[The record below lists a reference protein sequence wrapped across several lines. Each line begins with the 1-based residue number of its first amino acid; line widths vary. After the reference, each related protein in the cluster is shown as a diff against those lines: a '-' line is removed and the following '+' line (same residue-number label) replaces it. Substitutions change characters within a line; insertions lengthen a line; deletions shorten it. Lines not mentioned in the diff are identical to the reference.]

1 MLYRILALVKVDIL
15 TGLFITHGVI
25 EQEIAD
31 IFLGLHGCRGNK
43 ENLDPVAEVIGSES
57 VCSINSV
64 PVGGS
69 SGVKGMGAVLRLSCA

>member
-43 ENLDPVAEVIGSES
+43 EDLDPVAGGEKSELLASRNDLQLSVRSAGVIGK
-57 VCSINSV
+57 C
-64 PVGGS
+64 
-69 SGVKGMGAVLRLSCA
+69 